1 MNIIPNFNTIG
12 TNRVN
17 GFGFPNTYSMQ
28 FADSIGGGGYLDLGA
43 TNSFDATNG
52 LTMSCWFRAIG
63 PIGPDNWLCSNG
75 GTGSVSSQF
84 NFEIASDGKWNSF
97 ATGIRIWTGITGL
110 DDGDWHHLAQIINYT
125 TGQVF
130 YYKDGQMS
138 AVIGLYGNTY
148 TTAVLSEIGS
158 SFNPL
163 KGQVD
168 EFAIFSGETGQP
180 SKFANDLYNN
190 GTPGDLTSL
199 NPLAWYRMGDPNP
212 NPPTIIDL
220 GSGSNDA
227 TMTGMTLPAS
237 GIVEDVPT

>member
-17 GFGFPNTYSMQ
+17 AVRFPNTYSMQ

-52 LTMSCWFRAIG
+52 LTMSCWFRAVG
-63 PIGPDNWLCSNG
+63 PIGPGINWLCSNG

-84 NFEIASDGKWNSF
+84 NFGIASDGKWNNFHDGTSH
-97 ATGIRIWTGITGL
+97 WTGITGL
-110 DDGDWHHLAQIINYT
+110 DDANWHHLTQIINYT
-125 TGQVF
+125 TGNVF

-138 AVIGLYGNTY
+138 AGIGLYGNTY

-168 EFAIFSGETGQP
+168 EFAIFRGVQN
-180 SKFANDLYNN
+180 ANDLYNN

-199 NPLAWYRMGDPNP
+199 NPLAWYRMGDPSP
-212 NPPTIIDL
+212 NPPTIRDL

-237 GIVEDVPT
+237 GIVENVPT